1 MRRLLLFVNNTLK
14 ALRAATGV
22 APAPDGRSGDVFAA
36 MEAVEKAASAWD
48 PNTGGHEGDMTAD
61 ETAATPDASIDVDA
75 ADRALD
81 WLN

>member
-1 MRRLLLFVNNTLK
+1 
-14 ALRAATGV
+14 
-22 APAPDGRSGDVFAA
+22 